1 MKNYCYHCMNELPD
15 GGVCPDCG
23 ADHAAEEVVYR
34 LRPGTILHNK
44 FLVGDCI
51 GEGGFGITYIGRDLT
66 LDMKVA
72 IKEYYPNGYVNRN
85 NTYSQDVTA
94 STESRRDV
102 FDKGKLSFLEEARRI
117 AKFAGEPG
125 IVGVREY
132 FEENGTAY
140 IIMDYLEGV
149 NLAAYIKHYGTF
161 APEQIFRL
169 MLPIVYSLQR
179 IHEAGIIHRDISPDN
194 IMFMSSGSFKLMD
207 FGSARYFTN
216 ENREMSVMLKQGYAP
231 EEQYRKNGSQGPWT
245 DVYGLCATMY
255 RCITGQIPADALD
268 RLHSDVLIPPSQLGV
283 DIPEQLENILM
294 YGLAVFKENRC
305 QDMVELASLIEQ
317 ALSRQPVT
325 IRQAQDEYADVRR
338 AQEADVY
345 YKTRTHSG
353 VTAQPPYQSGVQQN
367 QYAQNNY
374 PQNYHQQYYQ
384 QQSYEPQTASK
395 QGPNKKVIAAVVI
408 ASAVVIISTIAI
420 LVYLLA
426 IRGAAPQNNIIP
438 AATTVSAT
446 ESGEIAPTAALT
458 VKVPACENKSLD
470 YAQTALEGQNLVV
483 KTEYAYSSSVDED
496 CVISQS
502 VAADTEVA
510 EGTAVTLT
518 VSKGPES
525 SPYDYDQKLT
535 VTAGSGS
542 SYGTATLYEWKDGD
556 WSKVTSYSCSL
567 ARNGIGAAS
576 EGSSTTPIGTH
587 KLGVILT
594 SQDIDTNM
602 DVYKVTS
609 QTGVVSD
616 INSSYYNQIMES
628 YQAPSTN
635 KFDLLSNEFSYAAIF
650 IEFNGNGFSSDGVV
664 RGGGSAICV
673 RGKSGSLSPTYGDV
687 DISSSDM
694 KDLISRLDADK
705 HPVIELTVD

>member
-1 MKNYCYHCMNELPD
+1 MKNYCYHCMNEIPD
-15 GGVCPDCG
+15 GGDCPYCG
-23 ADHAAEEVVYR
+23 PDFPSEEVVYR

-72 IKEYYPNGYVNRN
+72 IKEYYPNGCVNRN
-85 NTYSQDVTA
+85 NTYSQDVTV
-94 STESRRDV
+94 STESRRNL
-102 FDKGKLSFLEEARRI
+102 FNKGKDSFLEEARKI

-161 APEQIFRL
+161 ELEQIFRL

-179 IHEAGIIHRDISPDN
+179 IHAAGIIHRDISPDN
-194 IMFMSSGSFKLMD
+194 IMFLSSGGFKLMD

-216 ENREMSVMLKQGYAP
+216 ENREMSIVLKQGYAP
-231 EEQYRKNGSQGPWT
+231 EEQYRKNGDQGPWT

-255 RCITGQIPADALD
+255 RCITGQRPADALD
-268 RLHSDVLIPPSQLGV
+268 RLHSDVLVPPSQLGIA
-283 DIPEQLENILM
+283 IPEQLENILM

-317 ALSRQPVT
+317 AFSQQQVSVP
-325 IRQAQDEYADVRR
+325 QQQDVYADVRR
-338 AQEADVY
+338 AQEADSY

-353 VTAQPPYQSGVQQN
+353 MTGEPPYQGGARQDYN
-367 QYAQNNY
+367 
-374 PQNYHQQYYQ
+374 PQNYYSQDYPQQTYD
-384 QQSYEPQTASK
+384 PPTASDR
-395 QGPNKKVIAAVVI
+395 GSNKKIIVGVII
-408 ASAVVIISTIAI
+408 ASAVVIAATISL

-426 IRGAAPQNNIIP
+426 FRGIGTPSVVIP
-438 AATTVSAT
+438 AATESNAT
-446 ESGEIAPTAALT
+446 ESAADATAAALT

-483 KTEYAYSSSVDED
+483 KTEYAYSSDVDED

-502 VAADTEVA
+502 IAADTEVT
-510 EGTAVTLT
+510 EGTTVTLT

-556 WSKVTSYSCSL
+556 WSEVASYSCSL
-567 ARNGIGAAS
+567 ARNGIGVAS
-576 EGSSTTPIGTH
+576 EGSSTSPVGTH

-594 SQDIDTNM
+594 AQDIDTNM
-602 DVYKVTS
+602 DVYHVTS

-616 INSSYYNQIMES
+616 TNSSYYNQIMES
-628 YQAPSTN
+628 YESPSTN

-650 IEFNGNGFSSDGVV
+650 IEFNGDGFSSDGVV